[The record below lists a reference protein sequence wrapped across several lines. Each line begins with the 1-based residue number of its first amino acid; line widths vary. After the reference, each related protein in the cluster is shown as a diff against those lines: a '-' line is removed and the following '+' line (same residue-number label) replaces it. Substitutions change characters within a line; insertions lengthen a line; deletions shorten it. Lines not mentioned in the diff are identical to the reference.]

1 MKDDGT
7 SENTGKIEE
16 EIKRLTKIFRGL
28 ELKKKNT
35 TVGLIERAAFM
46 RIKLKEL
53 EEDINVYGFT
63 EWFSQG
69 EQEPYKRQRP
79 ESTIYCS
86 MNTSYQ
92 KIIKQLT
99 DLLPKEELKK
109 SESDGFDDFVSGRD
123 G

>member
-7 SENTGKIEE
+7 QENTGKIEE

-63 EWFSQG
+63 ELFQQG

>member
-1 MKDDGT
+1 MEDGGT
-7 SENTGKIEE
+7 QENTEKIEE

-53 EEDINVYGFT
+53 EEDINVHGFT
-63 EWFSQG
+63 EWFQQG

>member
-7 SENTGKIEE
+7 QENTGKIEE

-53 EEDINVYGFT
+53 EEDINVHGFT
-63 EWFSQG
+63 EWFQQG

>member
-1 MKDDGT
+1 MKDGGT
-7 SENTGKIEE
+7 QENTEKIEE

-63 EWFSQG
+63 ELFQQG

>member
-1 MKDDGT
+1 MKDDGI

-63 EWFSQG
+63 ELFQQG

>member
-7 SENTGKIEE
+7 QENTGKIEE

-63 EWFSQG
+63 EWFQQG

-79 ESTIYCS
+79 EAQIYCS
-86 MNTSYQ
+86 LNTGYQ

-109 SESDGFDDFVSGRD
+109 SESDGFDDFVNGRD